1 MTHSINR
8 EKVHVEMS
16 VKEFKLM
23 CAFIE
28 IGQAAIEVEKAGDAI
43 DKVIALLDERDAD
56 KNDAE
61 FDKVDNEYL
70 RCRSNLVRLV
80 KQYNQLDRKT
90 GGAL

>member
-1 MTHSINR
+1 MTHSING

-28 IGQAAIEVEKAGDAI
+28 IGQAAIEVEKSGNAVQSENGH
-43 DKVIALLDERDAD
+43 
-56 KNDAE
+56 AE
-61 FDKVDNEYL
+61 FW
-70 RCRSNLVRLV
+70 RCKATLVRLV
-80 KQYNQLDRKT
+80 KEYNQLESET